1 MSTLGQPRQFE
12 RATDTSAWGLPSDVL
27 LLRSEPALSASS
39 SHSLTE
45 RRIADFDRKLKSI
58 DVIDMLSDLFLLR
71 GVPEHIRSD
80 NDSEFVAKAVQ
91 ERISA
96 VGATTA
102 YIRPPLRAHST
113 SAKLRLARMIG

>member
-1 MSTLGQPRQFE
+1 MLTQDVRRGWNWTRN
-12 RATDTSAWGLPSDVL
+12 RPSRGHYCV
-27 LLRSEPALSASS
+27 
-39 SHSLTE
+39 
-45 RRIADFDRKLKSI
+45 RICN
-58 DVIDMLSDLFLLR
+58 MLSDLFLLR

-91 ERISA
+91 ERITA